1 MPDELIT
8 TASGLPDGPVTYDT
22 TVAHPAR
29 VYNYWLGGK
38 DNFEADRIVGE
49 QTKAAYPGIVTGVLA
64 QRAFLTS
71 AVRYLVTQAG
81 IRQFLDLGTG
91 LPVAD
96 NTHEVAQ
103 ALAPECRIVYVDNDP
118 MVLAHARALLTSTDE
133 GSCAYLDADLRDVDR
148 VLAAAATSLDF
159 GKPVAVMML
168 GILHYIPDTDDPA
181 GIVGKIVGALPSGS
195 WLAIA
200 HPASDVATDQV
211 ATMTDRFNRQVSTG
225 ATLRTR
231 AEISAF
237 FAGTELLPPG
247 VVQYH
252 QWHPGETA
260 AQEGSEIAAYCGL
273 GRKPRRLPGA
283 GRPVPGTH
291 PG

>member
-1 MPDELIT
+1 VPDELIT
-8 TASGLPDGPVTYDT
+8 SASGLPDEPIAYDT

-38 DNFEADRIVGE
+38 DNFEADRIAGE
-49 QTKAAYPGIVTGVLA
+49 HTKAAYPGIVAGVRA
-64 QRAFLTS
+64 QRAFLAS

-81 IRQFLDLGTG
+81 IRQFLDIGTG

-118 MVLAHARALLTSTDE
+118 LVLAHARALLTSTHE
-133 GSCAYLDADLRDVDR
+133 GSCAYLDADLRNVDH
-148 VLAAAATSLDF
+148 VLAAAAGSLDF
-159 GKPVAVMML
+159 SRPVAVMLL
-168 GILHYIPDTDDPA
+168 GILHYIPDADDPA
-181 GIVGKIVGALPSGS
+181 GIVGRLVGALPPGS
-195 WLAIA
+195 WLAVA

-211 ATMTDRFNRQVSTG
+211 ATMTERFNRQVSTG

-231 AEISAF
+231 AEVSAF
-237 FAGTELLPPG
+237 FTGTELLPPG

-252 QWHPGETA
+252 QWHPGEA
-260 AQEGSEIAAYCGL
+260 ASQAGGEIAAYCGL
-273 GRKPRRLPGA
+273 GRKP
-283 GRPVPGTH
+283 
-291 PG
+291 